1 MSCHLEWIGIYQ
13 WWCQMDA
20 AGQAAWVQG
29 IGTILAIAV
38 AIGIPYFQKS
48 RERAEET
55 ANDRKIVM
63 SAAANLDV
71 ALSYQ
76 NLIMTFA
83 PAGDGVIGHEMSLE
97 QASNFMK
104 LAPQTREALQNALDK
119 SHYFSEELCEQIVR
133 LSIEAAAYERIIDE
147 TARFTPNANVDDFFK
162 KLQVTKDKIK
172 ERLENVRRLLQDYL
186 PKQPA

>member
-1 MSCHLEWIGIYQ
+1 MCCHMEWIGIYQ

-29 IGTILAIAV
+29 IGTILAVAV
-38 AIGIPYFQKS
+38 AIWIPYSQKN
-48 RERAEET
+48 RERTEKA

-63 SAAANLDV
+63 SAAAALDV

-76 NLIMTFA
+76 NTIITFA
-83 PAGDGVIGHEMSLE
+83 PAGDGVIGHEMNLE
-97 QASNFMK
+97 QAREFMK
-104 LAPQTREALQNALDK
+104 LAPQTREALQNALNK

-147 TARFTPNANVDDFFK
+147 TARFTPNANVDEFFK
-162 KLQVTKDKIK
+162 KLQGTKDKLK
-172 ERLENVRRLLQDYL
+172 KRLENVLRLLQDYL
-186 PKQPA
+186 PKQH